1 MRILLLICGYF
12 ALMGC
17 DPSQQGDHN
26 QGSLKADE
34 HKTMLENA
42 EKDPLIHAQQPAFTG
57 AGVHINHL
65 QFVGSHNSYKQ
76 AMPDAFVTQLMKVNP
91 KAVESLDYEHAPLAE
106 QLDLG
111 IRKLEL
117 DVFYVAQEDR
127 FLVGHVQQIDMNS
140 NCATLRICLNQITAW
155 SQNNPTHAPLW
166 ISFNAK
172 DGDIPG
178 LPSPEAFSPEAFA
191 LMDSIVEEVL
201 GEMLIR
207 PRDIVDLRWP
217 LLDEARGKFILILD
231 EGGVKRDMYYDGWQ
245 QRPMFTSSPEGH
257 PAAAIMI
264 INDPIGQFDE
274 IQRRV
279 KAGYMVRT
287 RADADTREARENDTR
302 RRAAAFASG
311 AQAVSTDYYLPATHF
326 GNEYQVSLRQPVK
339 CNPITAPAN
348 CQVSE

>member
-1 MRILLLICGYF
+1 MTVVLASATFLYFRSQIDHDLGANTEFVDSSQFQAIL
-12 ALMGC
+12 
-17 DPSQQGDHN
+17 
-26 QGSLKADE
+26 E
-34 HKTMLENA
+34 EA
-42 EKDPLIHAQQPAFTG
+42 EKEPLISAQRPAFTS
-57 AGVHINHL
+57 AGVHINHI

-76 AMPDAFVTQLMKVNP
+76 AMSDGFVKQLMKVNP
-91 KAVESLDYEHAPLAE
+91 KVVEGLEYDHAPLAE

-117 DVFYVAQEDR
+117 DVFYVANEDQ

-140 NCATLRICLNQITAW
+140 NCATLRICLTQIITW

-172 DGDIPG
+172 DSYILG
-178 LPSPEAFSPEAFA
+178 LPSPEAFSPAAFA
-191 LMDSIVEEVL
+191 MMDSIVEDLL
-201 GEMLIR
+201 GEKLIR
-207 PRDIVDLRWP
+207 PRDIVDLQWP

-231 EGGVKRDMYYDGWQ
+231 EGGEKRDMYYDGWQ
-245 QRPMFTSSPEGH
+245 QRPMFTSAPEGH

-264 INDPIGQFDE
+264 LNDPVRQFDE
-274 IQRRV
+274 IQRLV
-279 KAGYMVRT
+279 AAGYMVRT

-326 GNEYQVSLRQPVK
+326 GNEYQVSLPQPVQ
-339 CNPITAPAN
+339 CNPITAPAD